1 MRHETSTIHGNQG
14 NDNVFALFEAA
25 AARNPER
32 SFLVVEGEVLLTYGG
47 LLIETARAAAWLHSI
62 GVKPGERALVQVHKS
77 PAAVILYLACLR
89 AGVVFI
95 PLNTAYQQSELAYF
109 LSDAEPALLAAS
121 PGLPAESVEF
131 DGTRAVISGGLDAAP
146 WASTV
151 EQLATVRGGRDD
163 AAAILYT
170 SGTTGRSKG
179 AVLTHGNLGSN
190 AEVLGQAWRWRDD
203 DVLLH
208 ALPIFHAHGLFVALH
223 CALLHASPILFHER
237 FDAKAV
243 IRDLPAATVF
253 MGVPT
258 FYTRLLAEPSF
269 GTAVGGH
276 IRVFISGSAPLL
288 DATFDEF
295 KQRTGHTILE
305 RYGMTE
311 ALMVTSNP
319 YDGERIAG
327 SVGPALPGVS
337 LRVVAEDGGLAAA
350 GEPGVLEIKGPNLFA
365 GYWRNPEKTAQDHT
379 ADGFFIT
386 GDIATE
392 DGGGVIRIV
401 GRAKDLI
408 ISGGYNV
415 YPKEIELAIDALDG
429 VTESAVVGVPHPDFG
444 EAVVAVISP
453 TPGVQLDTK
462 AIAEALAKQ
471 LAAFKRPK
479 KIVIVDEL
487 PRNAMGKVQKADLR
501 RLYQDAFVARSA

>member
-1 MRHETSTIHGNQG
+1 MRHATSTINGNPV
-14 NDNVFALFEAA
+14 NENVFALFEAA
-25 AARNPER
+25 AEANAGR
-32 SFLVVEGEVLLTYGG
+32 SFLVVEGKALLTYAD
-47 LLIETARAAAWLHSI
+47 LLNQTARAAAWLDSI
-62 GVKPGERALVQVHKS
+62 GVKPGERAVVQAHKS

-95 PLNTAYQQSELAYF
+95 PLNTAYQESELAYF

-121 PGLPAESVEF
+121 PGLPGQSVAF
-131 DGTRAVISGGLDAAP
+131 NGTRVVLSGVLDAAP
-146 WASTV
+146 WARV
-151 EQLATVRGGRDD
+151 EDRLPAVQSGRND

-179 AVLTHGNLGSN
+179 AVLTHGNLSSN
-190 AEVLGQAWRWRDD
+190 ARVLGQAWRWRDD

-237 FDAKAV
+237 FDAAAV
-243 IRDLPAATVF
+243 MRDLPSATVF

-258 FYTRLLAEPSF
+258 FYTRLLAEPAF
-269 GTAVGGH
+269 GADVSSR

-295 KQRTGHTILE
+295 RQRTGQAILE

-319 YDGERIAG
+319 YDGPRIAG
-327 SVGPALPGVS
+327 SVGPALPGVTV
-337 LRVVAEDGGLAAA
+337 RVVTDERRVAAP

-386 GDIATE
+386 GDIATQ
-392 DGGGVIRIV
+392 DSDGVIRIV

-429 VTESAVVGVPHPDFG
+429 VTESAVIGVPHPDFG
-444 EAVVAVISP
+444 EAVVAVISAP
-453 TPGVQLDTK
+453 PGAGLDTG
-462 AIAEALAKQ
+462 AIAEALARQ

-487 PRNAMGKVQKADLR
+487 PRNAMGKVQKAELR
-501 RLYQDAFVARSA
+501 GLYKDSFSLA

>member
-1 MRHETSTIHGNQG
+1 MRHDTSPRPPKPD

-25 AARNPER
+25 AAVHPER
-32 SFLVVEGEVLLTYGG
+32 SFLVVEGKELLTYGAM
-47 LLIETARAAAWLHSI
+47 LRETARAAAWLESV
-62 GVKPGERALVQVHKS
+62 GVKQGERALVQVHKS

-95 PLNTAYQQSELAYF
+95 PLNTAYQESELSYF

-121 PGLPAESVEF
+121 PGLPAETVAF
-131 DGTRAVISGGLDAAP
+131 GGTRAIITGDLDAAP
-146 WASTV
+146 WATT
-151 EQLATVRGGRDD
+151 EQQLPVVRRAVNDP
-163 AAAILYT
+163 AAILYT

-190 AEVLGQAWRWRDD
+190 AEVLGEAWQWRND

-237 FDAKAV
+237 FDAAAV

-258 FYTRLLAEPSF
+258 FYTRLLADAGF
-269 GTAVGGH
+269 NAGVCKH

-295 KQRTGHTILE
+295 KERTGHTILE

-311 ALMVTSNP
+311 ALMITSNP

-337 LRVVAEDGGLAAA
+337 VRVIGEDGKRAAP
-350 GEPGVLEIKGPNLFA
+350 GQPGVLEIKGPNLFA

-392 DGGGVIRIV
+392 DEGGVIRIV

-415 YPKEIELAIDALDG
+415 YPKEIELAIDALEG
-429 VTESAVVGVPHPDFG
+429 VTESAVIGVPHPDFG
-444 EAVVAVISP
+444 EAVVAVVSP
-453 TPGVQLDTK
+453 LPGAYLDPK
-462 AIAEALAKQ
+462 AIGAALATQ

-479 KIVIVDEL
+479 KIVIVGEL
-487 PRNAMGKVQKADLR
+487 PRNAMGKVQKAELR
-501 RLYQDAFVARSA
+501 GLYKDSFTAPAA

>member
-1 MRHETSTIHGNQG
+1 MSETTETTGVDADG
-14 NDNVFALFEAA
+14 GVFALFESAA
-25 AARNPER
+25 KANSER
-32 SFLVVEGEVLLTYGG
+32 AFFVVDGRPLLTYGEM
-47 LLIETARAAAWLHSI
+47 LAETGRAAAWLRSI
-62 GVKPGERALVQVHKS
+62 GAGRGDRVLVQVDKS

-95 PLNTAYQQSELAYF
+95 PLNTAYQQAEIGYF
-109 LSDAEPALLAAS
+109 LSDAEPVLLVAS
-121 PGLPAESVEF
+121 PGLPAETVPF
-131 DGTRAVISGGLDAAP
+131 GGTRVLIGGALQAAP
-146 WASTV
+146 W
-151 EQLATVRGGRDD
+151 LAIDEELPIVRVAADD

-179 AVLTHGNLGSN
+179 AVLTNGNLSSN
-190 AEVLGQAWRWRDD
+190 VEVLGQAWRWRDD

-223 CALLHASPILFHER
+223 CALLHASPILFHEK

-243 IRDLPAATVF
+243 VADLPRASVF

-258 FYTRLLAEPSF
+258 FYTRLLAEPAF
-269 GTAVGGH
+269 DRALCGH
-276 IRVFISGSAPLL
+276 MRLFVSGSAPLL
-288 DATFDEF
+288 DATFEEF
-295 KQRTGHTILE
+295 RGRTGHTILE

-319 YDGERIAG
+319 YDGPRIAG

-337 LRVVAEDGGLAAA
+337 VRVVVGDGERPPQ
-350 GEPGVLEIKGPNLFA
+350 GEPGILEIKGPNLFA

-379 ADGFFIT
+379 ADGYFIS

-392 DGGGVIRIV
+392 DEAGFIRIV

-415 YPKEIELAIDALDG
+415 YPKEIEMAIDALDG
-429 VTESAVVGVPHPDFG
+429 VAESAVIGVAHPDFG
-444 EAVVAVISP
+444 EGVVAVVAR
-453 TPGVQLDTK
+453 TPGHALDAAQITR
-462 AIAEALAKQ
+462 ALATE

-479 KIVIVDEL
+479 TIVIVDEL
-487 PRNAMGKVQKADLR
+487 PRNAMGKVQKAELR
-501 RLYQDAFVARSA
+501 ALHSQAFVAAPI